1 MDQHKIVS
9 REAWVQAR
17 VALLEREKAFT
28 RARDALSMERR
39 CLPWVEVTKPYTFN
53 TNEGEKA
60 LADLFG
66 DPSQLVVYHFMYG
79 PDWQTG
85 CKSCSFWAD
94 NFDRNIAH
102 LAARD
107 VTLVAVSRA
116 PLETLNVFRRR
127 MDWSFDWVS
136 SGGSDF
142 NYDFDVSFTPEM
154 REKREIR
161 YNYQASDF
169 PVDDAPGI
177 SVFCKGEDATIYH
190 TYSTYGRGL
199 DMLNA
204 GYHYLDL
211 VPKGRDEDGN
221 QPMSWL
227 KLRDSYAANGA

>member
-66 DPSQLVVYHFMYG
+66 DHSQLVVYHFMYG

-116 PLETLNVFRRR
+116 PLETLNAFRRR

-154 REKREIR
+154 REKGEIR

-177 SVFCKGEDATIYH
+177 SVFCKSEDAAIYH

>member
-1 MDQHKIVS
+1 MNQHKIVS
-9 REAWVQAR
+9 RAAWLQAR

-28 RARDALSMERR
+28 RERDALSMERR
-39 CLPWVEVTKPYTFN
+39 GLPWVEVTKDYSFN
-53 TNEGEKA
+53 TNAGEKV

-66 DPSQLVVYHFMYG
+66 NHSQLVVYHFMYG

-94 NFDRNIAH
+94 NFDHNIAH

-116 PLETLNVFRRR
+116 PLETLNAFRRR
-127 MDWSFDWVS
+127 MGWSFDWVS

-142 NYDFDVSFTPEM
+142 NHDFDVSFTPGM
-154 REKREIR
+154 REKGEIR
-161 YNYQASDF
+161 YNYRASDF

-177 SVFCKGEDATIYH
+177 SVFYKGEDATIYH

-211 VPKGRDEDGN
+211 VPKGRNEDPD

-227 KLRDSYAANGA
+227 KLRDSYAANGP